1 MSWVSYAQNREDVL
15 LRRALGDQPKGFYI
29 DVGACDP
36 VKLSITKHFYD
47 LGWHGINIDASPVAY
62 RTLVAGR
69 PRDTNLNVGVS
80 NRRGMM
86 TFYRAVSDA
95 HGGEA
100 SGLSTFV
107 AEEVAI
113 HRANGFVFEELV
125 TPVTTLADICAEHVH
140 GPISFMSIDVEGHE
154 REVLEGADFRRF
166 RPRIVLIESTRP
178 KSEEATHH
186 RWEHLLVKDDYRF
199 GTFDGLN
206 RYYVRSEDAEEL
218 IPRLQVPP
226 NVFDDFVPYEYQ
238 REIERLKEELQLHRA
253 QNRMVFAVS
262 EVARFIGRT
271 ALTAR
276 DAVRLATHR
285 RPRTP

>member
-1 MSWVSYAQNREDVL
+1 MSWISYAQNREDVL
-15 LRRALGDQPKGFYI
+15 LRRALGDQPPGFFV

-47 LGWHGINIDASPVAY
+47 LGWHGINIDASPVAW
-62 RTLVAGR
+62 RALVAGR
-69 PRDTNLNVGVS
+69 PRDLNLNVGVS
-80 NRRGMM
+80 NTRGEM
-86 TFYRAVSDA
+86 TFYRAISDA
-95 HGGEA
+95 HGGDA

-125 TPVTTLADICAEHVH
+125 TKVTTLADLCAQHVT

-154 REVLEGADFRRF
+154 REVLEGGDFRRF

-186 RWEHLLVKDDYRF
+186 RWEHLLLQADYLYAA
-199 GTFDGLN
+199 FDGLN
-206 RYYVRSEDAEEL
+206 RYYVRSEDKL
-218 IPRLQVPP
+218 LVPRLQVPA

-238 REIERLKEELQLHRA
+238 HEIDQLKAELTLYRGSA
-253 QNRMVFAVS
+253 RVIEAVTG
-262 EVARFIGRT
+262 VARWVGQKAGF
-271 ALTAR
+271 AR
-276 DAVRLATHR
+276 DQFRVATR
-285 RPRTP
+285 RRG